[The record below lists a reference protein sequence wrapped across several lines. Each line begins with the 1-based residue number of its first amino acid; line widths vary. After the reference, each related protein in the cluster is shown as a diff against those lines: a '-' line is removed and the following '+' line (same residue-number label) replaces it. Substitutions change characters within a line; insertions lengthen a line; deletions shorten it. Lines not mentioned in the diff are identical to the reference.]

1 MVNVPKSDD
10 LWNPFPSDTGEQ
22 PHRARARRVAVVESE
37 GFPKPAAEFDH
48 CRRKHDRVTGPFDGY
63 RVGLLETPI
72 SIYDLSLG
80 GCFVHCLHEQQE
92 GSLIVLKID
101 LPQEG
106 WITTKAETLYSRPG
120 FGFAVRFVDLDKATE
135 ARVERSILTLKRRPA
150 RH

>member
-10 LWNPFPSDTGEQ
+10 LWNPFPSDVGKQ
-22 PHRARARRVAVVESE
+22 PHRERVRRVAVVESE
-37 GFPKPAAEFDH
+37 VFAQPAVNVDH
-48 CRRKHDRVTGPFDGY
+48 SRRKHDRVTGPFDGY

-72 SIYDLSLG
+72 CIYDLSLG

-92 GSLIVLKID
+92 GTPIVLKID
-101 LPQEG
+101 LPKEG

-135 ARVERSILTLKRRPA
+135 ARLERSILTLKGRAA